1 MNGKLYLVATPI
13 GNLEDM
19 TLRAIRTLNEV
30 DYIAAEDTRHTIKLL
45 NHFEIKKPLQSY
57 HEHNKTEK
65 GNKIIEDLLNGQQ
78 VALVTDAGTPAISD
92 PGEDLVKLCHKNKIE
107 VTSIPGAVALIN
119 GLILSGKDTRRF
131 CFEGFLPFNKKER
144 NNVLKGLKIE
154 TRTIIVY
161 EAPHKLKGTIDDL
174 FQALGNRNIT
184 ITRELTKK
192 FEEVLLMTLEE
203 AVCYYKE
210 NDPRGEYVLVI
221 DGESQLKLEEEK
233 VEKWLEMTLEEHLNI
248 YMKKDMSKN
257 EAIKTIAKDRNMTR
271 KEVYN
276 YFNRME

>member
-19 TLRAIRTLNEV
+19 TFRGVRILNEV
-30 DYIAAEDTRHTIKLL
+30 DYIAAEDTRHTRKLL

-57 HEHNKTEK
+57 HEHNKVEK
-65 GNKIIEDLLNGQQ
+65 GNKIIEDLLSGQQ

-92 PGEDLVKLCHKNKIE
+92 PGEDLVRLCNQNNIN

-144 NNVLKGLKIE
+144 NIVLNNIKKD
-154 TRTIIVY
+154 TRTIILY
-161 EAPHKLKGTIDDL
+161 EAPHKLKATISDL
-174 FQALGNRNIT
+174 YQALGDRNIT
-184 ITRELTKK
+184 ISRELTKK
-192 FEEVLLMTLEE
+192 FEEVLHITLSE
-203 AVCYYKE
+203 AVRYYKE
-210 NDPRGEYVLVI
+210 YEPRGEYVLI
-221 DGESQLKLEEEK
+221 IEGESPQKIEEEK
-233 VEKWLEMTLEEHLNI
+233 VEKWLEMTMEEHLDF
-248 YMKKDMSKN
+248 YLKKEMAKN
-257 EAIKTIAKDRNMTR
+257 EAIKTIAKDRNLTR

-276 YFNRME
+276 YFNQN

>member
-92 PGEDLVKLCHKNKIE
+92 PGEDLVKLCYKNNIE

-144 NNVLKGLKIE
+144 NNVLNGLKIE

-221 DGESQLKLEEEK
+221 EGESQLKLEEEK